1 MKCTYILL
9 LPVLVGCISPN
20 ITIDVQDTGA
30 PAVIDTAEVDDP
42 VETDEPDDKPAVLF
56 ETTEGDCDLKAPI
69 IEAFSAHIDSKRD
82 SNLHPLILNNHQA
95 IKTRSVGVSFFGS
108 KALSSALEGNAEDA
122 VLNLA
127 QSFFPSVAHLHR
139 LIKDRETA
147 DKFVDSIKLAWSAY
161 KTAQGLEA
169 AGSVSQ
175 YLQGQIHQRWSIH
188 CTRSRQSQDWE
199 DAALPSLRVVEF
211 KDEAGRDAC
220 LEGVGFGASTKTVQV
235 GSSTRPCMV

>member
-1 MKCTYILL
+1 MQPFL
-9 LPVLVGCISPN
+9 
-20 ITIDVQDTGA
+20 QA
-30 PAVIDTAEVDDP
+30 R
-42 VETDEPDDKPAVLF
+42 ETDEPDDKPAVLF